1 MLYGRTQTRVVP
13 RVFTREELA
22 RIEAPTLLVLGE
34 RERIYPPDK
43 AGRAARRLMPSVQV
57 ELIPRAHHVT
67 AIANPEA
74 VNACVT
80 AFLGEHMTPVSSP
93 RAPKP
98 NGAPAARALGDQ
110 SAAAVPGSPG
120 HSRTAPGRLWLVG
133 FLVCKEGRP

>member
-34 RERIYPPDK
+34 RERIYRPDK

-93 RAPKP
+93 R
-98 NGAPAARALGDQ
+98 RL
-110 SAAAVPGSPG
+110 
-120 HSRTAPGRLWLVG
+120 SRMGLRQPGRWATRVPQR
-133 FLVCKEGRP
+133 FPARRAIHGRLRGGSG

>member
-1 MLYGRTQTRVVP
+1 
-13 RVFTREELA
+13 
-22 RIEAPTLLVLGE
+22 
-34 RERIYPPDK
+34 
-43 AGRAARRLMPSVQV
+43 MPSVQV

-98 NGAPAARALGDQ
+98 NGAPAARAW
-110 SAAAVPGSPG
+110 ATRVPQRFPARRAIHGP
-120 HSRTAPGRLWLVG
+120 APGRLWLVG
-133 FLVCKEGRP
+133 LACVQGRADPSYFDLKKSRRVEG